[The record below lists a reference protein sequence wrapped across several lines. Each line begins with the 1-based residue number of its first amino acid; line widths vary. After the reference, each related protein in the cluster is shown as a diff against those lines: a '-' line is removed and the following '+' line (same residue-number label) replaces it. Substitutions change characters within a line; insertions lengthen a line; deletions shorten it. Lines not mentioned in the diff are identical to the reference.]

1 MVAAFFRCFVIIF
14 LYFTLLLY
22 IKKNNNKKREEKNP
36 KGPPK
41 YNDNND
47 KIFKKRYKHGVF
59 DVSLYFVTIF
69 LIMTRLC
76 KKTLQTWD
84 LLLSLYFVIIF
95 FSNDKFKKTTYL
107 FNIFLSLPV
116 RFLSETATRSC
127 FPVRYP

>member
-22 IKKNNNKKREEKNP
+22 IKKNNNKKKGRKNP

-47 KIFKKRYKHGVF
+47 KIFKKRYNHGVF

-95 FSNDKFKKTTYL
+95 LVMTNLKKQLIFSIFFCL
-107 FNIFLSLPV
+107 FLFD
-116 RFLSETATRSC
+116 F
-127 FPVRYP
+127 

>member
-1 MVAAFFRCFVIIF
+1 MVVEVFRCFVIIF

-22 IKKNNNKKREEKNP
+22 IKRDNNKKAEEKNP
-36 KGPPK
+36 KGQPK

-47 KIFKKRYKHGVF
+47 KIFKKRYNQGVF

-76 KKTLQTWD
+76 RKTLQSWG

-95 FSNDKFKKTTYL
+95 FSNDK
-107 FNIFLSLPV
+107 I
-116 RFLSETATRSC
+116 
-127 FPVRYP
+127 